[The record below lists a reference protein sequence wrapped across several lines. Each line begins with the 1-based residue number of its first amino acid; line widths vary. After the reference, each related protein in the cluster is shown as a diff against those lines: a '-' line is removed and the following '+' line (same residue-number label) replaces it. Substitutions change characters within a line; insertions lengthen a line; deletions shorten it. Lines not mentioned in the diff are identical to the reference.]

1 MTITESP
8 RPTRNGPVALTRGFL
23 TSGVIG
29 ASLAALVV
37 GGVIE
42 NVPLFCTGLGLPIA
56 YGALYSVAGRPRRA
70 RAAAAVPR
78 TALAMIESLHA
89 TGAELSADVPIRFV
103 LSVAPDDGP
112 AYRVEI
118 TQDINLVD
126 VPGYRP
132 RGIVV
137 VEYPQDRP
145 WRVRIVKRPTPEW
158 ERRAAGALL
167 DSAPES
173 AVVERPPEGCAFG
186 IVLLVGLLLGA
197 AAVILSFRADLF
209 GNEATARPPAAA
221 RPSTSSTSSTSSSI
235 TVTSSAGLATV
246 ALGPDRTLLDKGELR
261 RAVDSLTQGKDT
273 SPVLSVVVQEHLMS
287 VVYAPT
293 GTAVPG
299 FGLRSLPYERL
310 PALVEEAV
318 STLGVRSPR
327 TWQLSVDHLTG
338 ALVIRVTVTSPD
350 GGASLDAD
358 AKGRVV
364 RRNPAR

>member
-1 MTITESP
+1 M
-8 RPTRNGPVALTRGFL
+8 R
-23 TSGVIG
+23 
-29 ASLAALVV
+29 
-37 GGVIE
+37 
-42 NVPLFCTGLGLPIA
+42 
-56 YGALYSVAGRPRRA
+56 
-70 RAAAAVPR
+70 
-78 TALAMIESLHA
+78 
-89 TGAELSADVPIRFV
+89 
-103 LSVAPDDGP
+103 
-112 AYRVEI
+112 
-118 TQDINLVD
+118 
-126 VPGYRP
+126 
-132 RGIVV
+132 
-137 VEYPQDRP
+137 
-145 WRVRIVKRPTPEW
+145 
-158 ERRAAGALL
+158 
-167 DSAPES
+167 
-173 AVVERPPEGCAFG
+173 RPPEGGAFG

-221 RPSTSSTSSTSSSI
+221 RPSTSSTSSST

-246 ALGPDRTLLDKGELR
+246 ALGPDRSLLDKGELR

-293 GTAVPG
+293 GTPVPG

-338 ALVIRVTVTSPD
+338 ALVIRVTVTGPD

-358 AKGRVV
+358 AKGKVV